1 MLEAIAIICIYMS
14 FLAIPF
20 IIVIGAYY
28 LVIYYIYR
36 KYKRNGGIYSF
47 RKFIARK
54 GLEL

>member
-1 MLEAIAIICIYMS
+1 MFEAIAIICIYIS

-20 IIVIGAYY
+20 VIVIGAYY
-28 LVIYYIYR
+28 LVIYHIYR
-36 KYKRNGGIYSF
+36 RYKRNGGIYNF